1 MDEQSKKAIV
11 EAARELAQWL
21 HCGQTDKAGLD
32 YFATHLTTVARS
44 GATWQEQ
51 VVGYLHDAAE
61 DTPHTVE
68 EVLRLLQARLAN
80 GPSDDLTPAEW
91 GAIGEALHLMNAH
104 TAPSREAYI
113 RRFRGHRLAILVKLN
128 DLRHNMDI
136 TRIPHPTEKDR
147 ARVERYRKELEL
159 LMHYLEEMEVGGCQ
173 TKLISER

>member
-1 MDEQSKKAIV
+1 MDERSKSAIV

-21 HCGQTDKAGLD
+21 HSGQTDKAGLD
-32 YFATHLTTVARS
+32 YFTTHLTTVARS

-68 EVLRLLQARLAN
+68 EVLQLLQARLAN
-80 GPSDDLTPAEW
+80 GPTDGPTPAEW
-91 GAIGEALHLMNAH
+91 GAIGEALHLLNAH

-113 RRFRGHRLAILVKLN
+113 RRFRGHRLAIHVKLN

-136 TRIPHPTEKDR
+136 TRVPHPTEKDR
-147 ARVERYRKELEL
+147 ARVERYHKEFEL
-159 LMHYLEEMEVGGCQ
+159 LMHYLEEMEAETTQQNV
-173 TKLISER
+173 